1 MTAPWYEELFD
12 ERYLTFYP
20 VLRQQP
26 VSPEEARFVVQAL
39 GLEEGDAILDL
50 GCGTGRH
57 SVALA
62 QQGLKVT
69 GLDLSETLLN
79 QGRSSAEA
87 AGVEVNWLERDMRD
101 LEDLGPFDACASLYT
116 AFGFFGDDE
125 DQEVLYQVAA
135 ALAPGGRFLLDL
147 TNFLGYLCDLPREVW
162 TENDRAVL
170 RERNEYEAHSGGLVT
185 HRACFFKEGGRLD
198 LPPSWVRAYLPH
210 EVLRM
215 LRRAGLRA
223 DKILGAL
230 ADAPFAWESSPN
242 QVYICCKE

>member
-1 MTAPWYEELFD
+1 MSEHWYEELFD

-20 VLRQQP
+20 VLRQEP
-26 VSPEEARFVVQAL
+26 VSPDEARFVAHAL
-39 GLEEGDAILDL
+39 GLKEGDAVLDL

-62 QQGLKVT
+62 QQGMRVT
-69 GLDLSETLLN
+69 GLDLSETLLA
-79 QGRSSAEA
+79 QARSSAAE
-87 AGVEVNWLERDMRD
+87 AGVEVTWLQRDMRD

-147 TNFLGYLCDLPREVW
+147 TNFLGYLIDLPHEAW
-162 TENDRAVL
+162 TEDEQAVC
-170 RERNEYEAHSGGLVT
+170 RERNEYEAHSGALVT
-185 HRACFFKEGGRLD
+185 HRTAFFKEGGRLD

-210 EVLRM
+210 EILRM
-215 LRRAGLRA
+215 LRCAGLHVEQT
-223 DKILGAL
+223 LGAL
-230 ADAPFAWESSPN
+230 DEVGFSWESSPN

>member
-1 MTAPWYEELFD
+1 MTTPWYEELFD
-12 ERYLTFYP
+12 ERYLSFYP
-20 VLRQQP
+20 VLRQEP
-26 VSPEEARFVVQAL
+26 VSPEEARFVMHAL
-39 GLEEGDAILDL
+39 ELEPDQTILDL

-62 QQGLKVT
+62 QEGLTVT
-69 GLDLSETLLN
+69 GLDLSETLLAQAGATAEQ
-79 QGRSSAEA
+79 QGVA
-87 AGVEVNWLERDMRD
+87 VNWLQRDMRD
-101 LEDLGPFDACASLYT
+101 LEDLGPFHGCASLYT

-147 TNFLGYLCDLPREVW
+147 TNFLGYLRSLPHEAW
-162 TENDRAVL
+162 SENEQAVL
-170 RERNEYEAHSGGLVT
+170 RERNEYEAHNGGLVT

-210 EVLRM
+210 EILRM

-223 DKILGAL
+223 EKILGAL
-230 ADAPFAWESSPN
+230 DEVPFHWESSPN

>member
-1 MTAPWYEELFD
+1 MADHWYEELFD

-26 VSPEEARFVVQAL
+26 VSADEARFVMQVL
-39 GLEEGDAILDL
+39 GLQQGEAVLDL

-69 GLDLSETLLN
+69 GLDLSETLLER
-79 QGRSSAEA
+79 GRSTAAEA
-87 AGVEVNWLERDMRD
+87 EVEVTWLQRDMRD

-147 TNFLGYLCDLPREVW
+147 TNFLGYLRSLPHEAW
-162 TENDRAVL
+162 SENEQAVL
-170 RERNEYEAHSGGLVT
+170 RERNEYEAHNGGLVT

-210 EVLRM
+210 EILRM

-223 DKILGAL
+223 EKILGAL
-230 ADAPFAWESSPN
+230 DEVPFHWESSPN